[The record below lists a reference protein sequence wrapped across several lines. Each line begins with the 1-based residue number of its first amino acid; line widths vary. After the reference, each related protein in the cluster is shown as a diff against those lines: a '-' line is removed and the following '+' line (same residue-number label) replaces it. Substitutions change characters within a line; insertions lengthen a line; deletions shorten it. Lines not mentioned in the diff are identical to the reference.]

1 MTMRPTA
8 LAPALLLCAP
18 LAHGAFPDLPERK
31 AGLWSVTAGAPEIGL
46 PPFTF
51 HTCVTSAS
59 DPLKILQR
67 QAEQCSNMTSRRE
80 AGRLLF
86 DAKCNIDGSDAVM
99 KGVFSGSFTSDF
111 KGEMVTRYTPP
122 LRGLSTA
129 TVRAE
134 GRWLSAC
141 QPGQKPGEAMLPGL
155 GLGGIDL
162 EALLSRL
169 SNMRAR

>member
-1 MTMRPTA
+1 MRMRQPALPLALFA
-8 LAPALLLCAP
+8 LAG

-31 AGLWSVTAGAPEIGL
+31 PGLWSVTTGAPEIGL

-51 HTCVTSAS
+51 HTCVTPAS

-67 QAEQCSNMTSRRE
+67 QAERCPDMTSRRE

-86 DAKCNIDGSDAVM
+86 DAKCTIEGSKATM
-99 KGVFSGSFTSDF
+99 KGVFSGSFTTDF

-122 LRGLSTA
+122 LNGLSVA

-141 QPGQKPGEAMLPGL
+141 QPGQRPGEASLPGL
-155 GLGGIDL
+155 GIGGIKLEDL
-162 EALLSRL
+162 MNRL
-169 SNMRAR
+169 SNLRLR